1 MKILV
6 CGKKG
11 FVANKL
17 IKFLKKKQSKFIAF
31 SSKDVN
37 LLSQSSSKKL
47 KKIKKNKYIIVF
59 LSTLTP
65 DKGKDKKT
73 FKKNILM
80 MNNFF
85 KNFPKRYIGHFVY
98 VSSDAV
104 YSMNDKYIYDKTR
117 PNPQD
122 LYGSMHLKRER
133 IVKMKISKNNYVILR
148 PVAVY
153 GKGDTHNSY
162 GPNRFFK
169 QLKNNE
175 KIKIFGKGQDVRS
188 HFFVDDLVKIID
200 TVIVHKIT
208 GTLNISS
215 VKSYKFIDIAKKIV
229 KLFYNKYKYRGS
241 IEFINN
247 KNNPTRRY
255 FKNLKVLKFI
265 NTKSLK
271 NIDEGLNKLV

>member
-1 MKILV
+1 MRILV

-17 IKFLKKKQSKFIAF
+17 IKYLKKNKSKFIAF
-31 SSKDVN
+31 SSKDIN
-37 LLSQSSSKKL
+37 LLSRSSSKKL
-47 KKIKKNKYIIVF
+47 KKIKKDKYIVVF

-80 MNNFF
+80 INNFF
-85 KNFPKRYIGHFVY
+85 KNFPRRHIEHFIY

-133 IVKMKISKNNYVILR
+133 IVKMKISKTNYAILR

-162 GPNRFFK
+162 GPNRFLK
-169 QLKNNE
+169 QLKNKE
-175 KIKIFGKGQDVRS
+175 KIKIFGKGQDMRS
-188 HFFVDDLVKIID
+188 HLFIDDLIKIID
-200 TVIVHKIT
+200 IVIVRKIA
-208 GTLNISS
+208 GTINISS
-215 VKSYKFIDIAKKIV
+215 VKSYKFIDIAKKII
-229 KLFYNKYKYRGS
+229 KLFYTRYKYKGS

-247 KNNPTRRY
+247 KNTPTKRY
-255 FKNLKVLKFI
+255 FKNLKVLEFL
-265 NTKSLK
+265 NTKSLR
-271 NIDEGLNKLV
+271 NIDAGLNKLV